1 MVGGKNMTKECE
13 DRLLIHPVFEDNR
26 ELSEFLLRNGMKE
39 INRGEES
46 RNTLVLIAD
55 ETPCE
60 YIVILRKVE

>member
-1 MVGGKNMTKECE
+1 MTKECR

-39 INRGEES
+39 ICRDNSARS
-46 RNTLVLIAD
+46 TLVLIED

-60 YIVILRKVE
+60 YIVIVRKGE